1 MAPMPARDPVET
13 HAGVASE
20 AGHSAMRADIRR
32 LGGMLGDTL
41 VRQAGPDLLDLVERV
56 RRLARQSC
64 EEAGGSRTDELA
76 ELLSR
81 VDVPTAVMLARAFST
96 FFQLANVA
104 EQLHRSRE
112 LAARRLQDGGPL
124 HRLVERLH
132 TDDDRERLLSILTR
146 TELRPVFTAHP
157 TEASRQSV
165 LATLRRVADQL
176 TDPAATD
183 RRLAELI
190 DLLWLTDELGPHRPA
205 LP

>member
-1 MAPMPARDPVET
+1 MPARDPVET

-41 VRQAGPDLLDLVERV
+41 VRQAGAEMLDLVERV
-56 RRLARQSC
+56 RRLARQSSENGGGTAT
-64 EEAGGSRTDELA
+64 EELTQ
-76 ELLSR
+76 LLSR
-81 VDVPTAVMLARAFST
+81 LELPTAVLLARSFST

-104 EQLHRSRE
+104 EQAHRSKE
-112 LAARRLQDGGPL
+112 LAGRRMHDGGPL

-132 TDDDRERLLSILTR
+132 SDADRELLISTLSR

-165 LATLRRVADQL
+165 LTTLRHIAELLVAD
-176 TDPAATD
+176 PSAAP
-183 RRLAELI
+183 R
-190 DLLWLTDELGPHRPA
+190 G
-205 LP
+205 